1 MLRQMRRALQALF
14 AALVAVAA
22 GYCFMSSPSPAFA
35 AYDRGDRLE
44 EAVPPAMQEPPP
56 AMQEQPPY
64 LPPAA
69 AQRPTLRNTR
79 GSLSFG

>member
-1 MLRQMRRALQALF
+1 MQALF
-14 AALVAVAA
+14 AALVALAA

-35 AYDRGDRLE
+35 AYDREDEDRREDALPP
-44 EAVPPAMQEPPP
+44 AMQDAPAMQEPPP
-56 AMQEQPPY
+56 Y
-64 LPPAA
+64 VPPAA